1 MVVLAFSTVAFR
13 VISITRKDNAVAK
26 TKSVHFAPTIVT
38 VHTIWQSKQEVR
50 DKRASYAR
58 VLIQK
63 HFSERQRIV
72 PADAPFVPSRD
83 EQGGPELF
91 EEPAA
96 EIIPSREAFRVI
108 SITRKDNAV
117 AKTKSVHFAPT
128 IVTVHTIWQSKQE
141 VQDKRASYARVLIQ
155 KHFSECQRI
164 VPADAPFV
172 PSRDEELVEEPAAEI
187 ILPTGEIQAD
197 ELIHDQDGVQ
207 TEDKPSAGSLVQG
220 LEFFV
225 DNEGKQR
232 RRSTRNK
239 SQSDCSESG
248 HAATSIGQG
257 CLELVDCSLV
267 QGLEE
272 FIDDKGRKRRRS
284 TRKRSKV

>member
-1 MVVLAFSTVAFR
+1 MFAMVVLAFSTV
-13 VISITRKDNAVAK
+13 
-26 TKSVHFAPTIVT
+26 
-38 VHTIWQSKQEVR
+38 
-50 DKRASYAR
+50 
-58 VLIQK
+58 
-63 HFSERQRIV
+63 
-72 PADAPFVPSRD
+72 
-83 EQGGPELF
+83 
-91 EEPAA
+91 
-96 EIIPSREAFRVI
+96 AFRVI

-172 PSRDEELVEEPAAEI
+172 PSRDEQGGPELVEEPAAEI

-239 SQSDCSESG
+239 SQSDCSEPG
-248 HAATSIGQG
+248 HAATSIKQP
-257 CLELVDCSLV
+257 CSLLSSPIV
-267 QGLEE
+267 
-272 FIDDKGRKRRRS
+272 
-284 TRKRSKV
+284 

>member
-1 MVVLAFSTVAFR
+1 MFAMVVLAFSTV
-13 VISITRKDNAVAK
+13 
-26 TKSVHFAPTIVT
+26 
-38 VHTIWQSKQEVR
+38 
-50 DKRASYAR
+50 
-58 VLIQK
+58 
-63 HFSERQRIV
+63 
-72 PADAPFVPSRD
+72 
-83 EQGGPELF
+83 
-91 EEPAA
+91 
-96 EIIPSREAFRVI
+96 AFRVI

-172 PSRDEELVEEPAAEI
+172 PPRDEELFEEPAAEI

-239 SQSDCSESG
+239 SQSDCSEPG
-248 HAATSIGQG
+248 HAVTSIEQG

-272 FIDDKGRKRRRS
+272 FIDDKGRERRRS